1 MSLSARAKKEDG
13 RLKRY
18 LEALTL
24 TALGKRPAGRS
35 LTVFPHDVFLVSY
48 PRSGNTWARFLVGNL
63 LNRSDPVTFANVER
77 RVPTIYAWPDRT
89 LRSLPR
95 ILKSHE
101 CFDPRYP
108 RVIYI
113 LRDPRDVAVSL
124 YYYLLKMRALRDG
137 YSMDDFVARFI
148 KADVVPYLDRMG
160 CWEDH
165 VLSWLRLRMGKPGF
179 LLIRYEDLVDNP
191 AKELAKLAL
200 LLGVDPT
207 PEIIER
213 AVSACSAGNMRSLE
227 TKQSKDW
234 LLTKKS
240 RQDIRFVREA
250 KSGGWR
256 DELSKASVQAIE
268 HAWGATMREL
278 GYLT

>member
-1 MSLSARAKKEDG
+1 MSLGARAKEDG
-13 RLKRY
+13 RFKRY
-18 LEALTL
+18 VEALTL
-24 TALGKRPAGRS
+24 TVLGKRPAGRS

-63 LNRSDPVTFANVER
+63 LHRSDPVTFANVER
-77 RVPTIYAWPDRT
+77 RVPTIYAWPDRA

-124 YYYLLKMRALRDG
+124 YYYLLKMRVLSDG

-148 KADVVPYLDRMG
+148 EADVVPYIDRMG

-179 LLIRYEDLVDNP
+179 LFIRYEDLVDDP
-191 AKELAKLAL
+191 AKELAKLAP
-200 LLGVDPT
+200 LLGVDPA
-207 PEIIER
+207 PEAIER

-256 DELSKASVQAIE
+256 EELSEASVQAIE
-268 HAWGATMREL
+268 RAWGPTMREL
-278 GYLT
+278 GYIT

>member
-1 MSLSARAKKEDG
+1 
-13 RLKRY
+13 
-18 LEALTL
+18 
-24 TALGKRPAGRS
+24 
-35 LTVFPHDVFLVSY
+35 
-48 PRSGNTWARFLVGNL
+48 
-63 LNRSDPVTFANVER
+63 
-77 RVPTIYAWPDRT
+77 
-89 LRSLPR
+89 
-95 ILKSHE
+95 
-101 CFDPRYP
+101 
-108 RVIYI
+108 VIYV
-113 LRDPRDVAVSL
+113 LRDPRDVAISL
-124 YYYLLKMRALRDG
+124 YYYLLKMGVLRDG

-148 KADVVPYLDRMG
+148 KADVVPYLNRMG

-165 VLSWLRLRMGKPGF
+165 VLSWLRMRMGKPGF

-191 AKELAKLAL
+191 AKQLARLAP
-200 LLGVDPT
+200 LLGLDPA

-213 AVSACSAGNMRSLE
+213 AVSECSAGNMRSLE

-234 LLTKKS
+234 LVTKKS

-256 DELSKASVQAIE
+256 DKLPAASVQAIE

>member
-1 MSLSARAKKEDG
+1 
-13 RLKRY
+13 
-18 LEALTL
+18 
-24 TALGKRPAGRS
+24 
-35 LTVFPHDVFLVSY
+35 
-48 PRSGNTWARFLVGNL
+48 
-63 LNRSDPVTFANVER
+63 
-77 RVPTIYAWPDRT
+77 
-89 LRSLPR
+89 LPR

-124 YYYLLKMRALRDG
+124 YYYLLKMRALSDG
-137 YSMDDFVARFI
+137 YSMDNFVVRFI
-148 KADVVPYLDRMG
+148 NANVVPYLDRMG

-165 VLSWLRLRMGKPGF
+165 VLSWLRLRVGKPGF
-179 LLIRYEDLVDNP
+179 VLIRYEDLVDNP
-191 AKELAKLAL
+191 VKELAKLAP
-200 LLGVDPT
+200 LLGVGFT
-207 PEIIER
+207 SEIIER
-213 AVSACSAGNMRSLE
+213 AVSACSAGNMRSME

-234 LLTKKS
+234 LVTKKS
-240 RQDIRFVREA
+240 RQDIRFVRKA

-256 DELSKASVQAIE
+256 DELSEASVRAIE